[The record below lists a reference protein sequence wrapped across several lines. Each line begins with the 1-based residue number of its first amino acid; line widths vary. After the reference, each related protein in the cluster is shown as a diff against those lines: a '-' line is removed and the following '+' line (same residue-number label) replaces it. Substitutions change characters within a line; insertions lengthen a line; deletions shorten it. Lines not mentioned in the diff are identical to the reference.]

1 MECTQARRLQA
12 PYIGIDEETLK
23 VRAIEVTVSNIGDAL
38 MLPKLLN
45 QIPSDQDIGSV
56 IADGAYETRKC
67 HEAITARDAHRVVP
81 PRKNEK
87 P

>member
-1 MECTQARRLQA
+1 MECTQARSLQA

-23 VRAIEVTVSNIGDAL
+23 ARAIEVTVSNIGDAL
-38 MLPKLLN
+38 MLPKLVN

>member
-1 MECTQARRLQA
+1 M
-12 PYIGIDEETLK
+12 
-23 VRAIEVTVSNIGDAL
+23 RAIEVTVSNIGDAL